1 MFPARPIAR
10 TDERRM
16 TMICTRCGRTEVDGA
31 IYCSGCGTSLVLDTP
46 SPEKAARAIPEMASA
61 SPQRARGLASH
72 QNHYQDNHSADTAR
86 MDMQVQ
92 HDSSNQPGFIASL
105 FDFRFNSFVTP
116 RVVRVVYAIGM
127 IIIGLSALGF
137 LLFAF
142 KVSALFGII
151 SLCILCPLY
160 FLLYLALW
168 RIALELIMIIFRI
181 GDDLRSIRDR
191 RYLG

>member
-1 MFPARPIAR
+1 MK
-10 TDERRM
+10 
-16 TMICTRCGRTEVDGA
+16 CTRCGRTEVDGA
-31 IYCSGCGTSLVLDTP
+31 IYCSGCGTSLVLNMP
-46 SPEKAARAIPEMASA
+46 STDKAARAIPEMAAA
-61 SPQRARGLASH
+61 SPQRARGLAQH
-72 QNHYQDNHSADTAR
+72 QNHYQDNQSAHTALMDT
-86 MDMQVQ
+86 QVQ
-92 HDSSNQPGFIASL
+92 HDSSSQLGFIASL

-116 RVVRVVYAIGM
+116 RVVRIVYVIAM
-127 IIIGLSALGF
+127 IMIGLSALGF

-160 FLLYLALW
+160 FLLSVALW

>member
-1 MFPARPIAR
+1 MSPAQTIAR

-16 TMICTRCGRTEVDGA
+16 TMKCTRCGRTEVDGA
-31 IYCSGCGTSLVLDTP
+31 IYCSDCGTSLVLNMP
-46 SPEKAARAIPEMASA
+46 PEKAARAIPEMAAA
-61 SPQRARGLASH
+61 SPQGARGLAPH
-72 QNHYQDNHSADTAR
+72 QNHYQDNQSADTAR
-86 MDMQVQ
+86 MDTQVQ
-92 HDSSNQPGFIASL
+92 HDSSSQSGFIASL